1 MKYMQ
6 PFKVFISWNKLLY
19 VHCANGTRLIS
30 EIRQAA
36 LMHGN
41 IYAYRDVET
50 TSLYFEIIYGEIALD
65 RNCAV
70 ISENGSIITE

>member
-1 MKYMQ
+1 
-6 PFKVFISWNKLLY
+6 
-19 VHCANGTRLIS
+19 
-30 EIRQAA
+30 
-36 LMHGN
+36 MHGN